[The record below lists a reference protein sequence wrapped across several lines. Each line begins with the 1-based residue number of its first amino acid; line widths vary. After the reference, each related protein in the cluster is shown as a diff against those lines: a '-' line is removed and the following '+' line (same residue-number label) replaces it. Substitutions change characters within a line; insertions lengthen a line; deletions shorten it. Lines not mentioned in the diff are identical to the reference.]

1 LSLLKSVKKLAEK
14 FNLELLQN
22 LIFNSFREILLI
34 ITGIFVIVL
43 LLMLFCFT
51 GKANSLKKEA
61 RNKKEAEKQ
70 AVEQELIKKS
80 QFEYS
85 SDILL
90 TANDFIMPEIDN
102 FEINFDYIEFNPNKY
117 YNLPKADIFN
127 KDYEKIF
134 TEFIDESL
142 KFDFEKRKAK
152 TD

>member
-1 LSLLKSVKKLAEK
+1 
-14 FNLELLQN
+14 
-22 LIFNSFREILLI
+22 
-34 ITGIFVIVL
+34 
-43 LLMLFCFT
+43 MLFCFT

-61 RNKKEAEKQ
+61 RNKREAEKQ